1 MSTCSKNASLIDIRG
16 NAFSKYLVSENSYFY
31 VEASSIFIFKG
42 ASQKCQLLK
51 IWQRNDEI
59 FINLCL
65 SIPCPCRLGW
75 CTTPTMF
82 NKISALNE
90 NKNISII
97 FCRIVCRMACWKN
110 SRDRVERMAMEEE
123 NRPSICSFFFQKLFK
138 SSRFRDVLQLSFVDK
153 RTNFGFSPTRGR
165 MPTRETDGRFIF
177 RNCRWDLNIF
187 MSQADCWL
195 GHVWTYCCYTW
206 RHGGAAGKMGEMKK
220 QLIS

>member
-1 MSTCSKNASLIDIRG
+1 MPRPPVFLFLKEPLKNA
-16 NAFSKYLVSENSYFY
+16 NYSKFGREMMKISVGCRSRVPVSIGMMY
-31 VEASSIFIFKG
+31 
-42 ASQKCQLLK
+42 K
-51 IWQRNDEI
+51 IYHVH
-59 FINLCL
+59 
-65 SIPCPCRLGW
+65 
-75 CTTPTMF
+75 
-82 NKISALNE
+82 KISALNE

-165 MPTRETDGRFIF
+165 MPTRENDGRFIF

-195 GHVWTYCCYTW
+195 GHVWTYCCWTW
-206 RHGGAAGKMGEMKK
+206 RHGGVAGINGRNEETTHFADN
-220 QLIS
+220 IFIH